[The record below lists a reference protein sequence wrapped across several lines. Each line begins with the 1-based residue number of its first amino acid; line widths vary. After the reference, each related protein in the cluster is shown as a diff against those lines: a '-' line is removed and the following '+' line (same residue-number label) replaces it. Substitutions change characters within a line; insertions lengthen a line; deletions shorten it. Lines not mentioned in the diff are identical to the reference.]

1 MLVHSEGK
9 INAKFLFHLVKK
21 VIKFNESREY
31 TFKLDGDISKGSI
44 HVIVEN
50 KNKETILDLTPEIK
64 TGMLTVDEKCRYYL
78 MLKFEKADG
87 KIKLQWD

>member
-1 MLVHSEGK
+1 M
-9 INAKFLFHLVKK
+9 
-21 VIKFNESREY
+21 
-31 TFKLDGDISKGSI
+31 DGDVSKGSI
-44 HVIVEN
+44 HVIIEN

-87 KIKLQWD
+87 VYEEHICRPLRQRDHCSCNEQ